1 VTPLVILSAA
11 KDLVSAARGRL
22 RGTHSRSF
30 VAALLRMTVLLVV
43 GASLAGAQQIAVKAG
58 VTVAPDSVRIG
69 DPFRITIGV
78 RAPVGA
84 SIEFPRVLDS
94 TATVQS
100 LDPVTVRTS
109 ADTSAVEQYA
119 EYRVAAWDVGKQPIR
134 LEDVLVRFN
143 GATRRLP
150 IAGYTVFVRSLLPK
164 DSAQRVPKPPRAL
177 FEPNPFPWWLWV
189 LVAAAIIA
197 LILWWMRRRRRR
209 KPALAIV
216 VDPYERAEAEFQR
229 IEALGLVDAGERGRY
244 VALMIEVL
252 RDYLSARYAEAS
264 LSLTSTELERAV
276 GHLPHIPQ
284 ERMTRVLTDAD
295 LIKFARRP
303 VSGERAREL
312 GREARA
318 IVGIEHRASQPAP
331 AAPQQAAAA

>member
-1 VTPLVILSAA
+1 MTLL
-11 KDLVSAARGRL
+11 LVSGP
-22 RGTHSRSF
+22 S
-30 VAALLRMTVLLVV
+30 LL
-43 GASLAGAQQIAVKAG
+43 AAQQIPIKAG
-58 VTVAPDSVRIG
+58 VTIAPDSVRIG

-119 EYRVAAWDVGKQPIR
+119 DYRVSAWDVGKQPIR
-134 LEDVLVRFN
+134 IEDVLVRFN
-143 GATRRLP
+143 GATRRIP
-150 IAGYTVFVRSLLPK
+150 IGGYSVFLRSELPK

-177 FEPNPFPWWLWV
+177 FEPSVFPWWLWA
-189 LVAAAIIA
+189 LIAAAIIG
-197 LILWWMRRRRRR
+197 LLLWWWWWRHRR
-209 KPALAIV
+209 KKIAPAIV

-229 IEALGLVDAGERGRY
+229 IEALGLIDAGERGRY

-252 RDYLSARYAEAS
+252 RDYLSGRYADAS

-276 GHLPHIPQ
+276 GHLPFIPQ
-284 ERMTRVLTDAD
+284 DRLTRVLTDAD

-318 IVGIEHRASQPAP
+318 IVGIEHRASQPPP
-331 AAPQQAAAA
+331 AEQKAAA

>member
-1 VTPLVILSAA
+1 MAVILSAA
-11 KDLVSAARGRL
+11 KDLLSLSRGWSTR
-22 RGTHSRSF
+22 RDARSF
-30 VAALLRMTVLLVV
+30 VAPLLRMTVLLLS
-43 GASLAGAQQIAVKAG
+43 ASLAGAQQIAVKAG

-69 DPFRITIGV
+69 DPFRISVGV

-109 ADTSAVEQYA
+109 ADTTAVEQYA

-134 LEDVLVRFN
+134 LEDVLVRLN
-143 GATRRLP
+143 GQTRRVP
-150 IAGYTVFVRSLLPK
+150 IAGYSVFVRSVLPK

-177 FEPNPFPWWLWV
+177 FEPNPFPWWIWV
-189 LVAAAIIA
+189 LIAAAIIG
-197 LILWWMRRRRRR
+197 LILWWMRRRRRK

-229 IEALGLVDAGERGRY
+229 IEALGLIDAGERGRY
-244 VALMIEVL
+244 VALMVEVL

-264 LSLTSTELERAV
+264 LALTSTELERAV
-276 GHLPHIPQ
+276 GHLPHVPQ
-284 ERMTRVLTDAD
+284 DRLVRALTDAD

-318 IVGIEHRASQPAP
+318 IVGIEHRASQPP
-331 AAPQQAAAA
+331 AEQKVAA

>member
-1 VTPLVILSAA
+1 MSVVIPSVAKELLSPLH
-11 KDLVSAARGRL
+11 GRPV
-22 RGTHSRSF
+22 RRSSRSF
-30 VAALLRMTVLLVV
+30 VAALLRMTLGLSLVTP
-43 GASLAGAQQIAVKAG
+43 ALAQQIPVKAG
-58 VTVAPDSVRIG
+58 VTIAPDSVRIG
-69 DPFRITIGV
+69 DPFRITVGV

-100 LDPVTVRTS
+100 LDPVAVRTS
-109 ADTSAVEQYA
+109 VDTSAVEQYA
-119 EYRVAAWDVGKQPIR
+119 DYRVAAWDVGKQPIR
-134 LEDVLVRFN
+134 LDDVLVRLN
-143 GATRRLP
+143 GTARRIP
-150 IAGYTVFVRSLLPK
+150 ITGYTVFVRSVLPQ
-164 DSAQRVPKPPRAL
+164 DSAQRVPKPPRDL
-177 FEPNPFPWWLWV
+177 FEPKMFPWWVWV
-189 LVAAAIIA
+189 LIAAAVIG
-197 LILWWMRRRRRR
+197 LILWWMRRRKRK

-252 RDYLSARYAEAS
+252 RDYLAARYSEAS

-276 GHLPHIPQ
+276 AHVPHIPQ
-284 ERMTRVLTDAD
+284 DRLARVLTDAD

-312 GREARA
+312 GRDARA
-318 IVGIEHRASQPAP
+318 IVGVEHRASQPAP
-331 AAPQQAAAA
+331 SDTSAAA